1 MGLKPA
7 QFKTKSMIGRR
18 LMIYVMMFSAGI
30 IFITTLISLYVRY
43 QEELR
48 EVDRQVEQIASVQIA
63 GIKNA
68 LWKFDDEEL
77 KLLLDSAL
85 RLRDISYL
93 SVELID
99 GKMITVGSPPSTS
112 SVTRLYPMMIETNS
126 TIVNLGTLTVIATL
140 DGVYDRL
147 IGQLD
152 VMLLSNAITVF
163 SFALFIFFLIQTTV
177 TGHLKKVADYTRQ
190 IDPENPQVPLVLD
203 RPVRPLARQDELDEV
218 TRSINEMQINLRHS
232 EQRLLGFAEAA
243 SDWLWEMD
251 ERLNYIYVS
260 DRFYAIS
267 GRTAD
272 DFIGSHHEDLNRG
285 KGGKEEWPDH
295 LRRLDEH
302 MPFRDFAFS
311 APRPDGR
318 EQWFRLSGHPIFDE
332 DEVFRGYR
340 GTGTD
345 ITSEMRAREEAV
357 ESTLR
362 FFDAIENV
370 SDGIAFWTS
379 DGNFALCNGIYRS
392 QAGPAGGLLVRGT
405 SYETFLRGLL
415 EHQVIV
421 LEKSRWE
428 GWLSRR
434 LDEHNDPPGPRE
446 VYRSGRW
453 LLVRTG
459 KSPDGNTVSVT
470 TDITDLK
477 QREHHLE
484 LIINAIPILLAYVDK
499 DQCCQ
504 LINKTFAEWFGI
516 SQNDIQGRPIS
527 EIFGPKIYAAVE
539 QPIDSALG
547 GEFVRFQI
555 ETQAPT
561 SDTHDIRTMEITYTP
576 DFARHD
582 EIDGFFVAATD
593 ITDRVRAEAEAR
605 EGERA
610 LQEQTNILR
619 ASFDAIE
626 EGIGVWDVDD
636 RLAAWNNTF
645 QRLLNYPKRLIKVGT
660 PRAKFRK
667 HLVQV
672 GVDFDYSEE
681 PDAPSLTQPLASAK
695 HFNESNLMMP
705 DGRHLNVHRFD
716 ILDGGTVTTYRDITE
731 IKRAQQRSR
740 QAQKM
745 EAIGQL
751 TGGLAHDFNNLLA
764 VIVGSLNL
772 LDERVPDEK
781 LHKLISAALRAS
793 RRGAELTQ
801 RLLAFGRRQA
811 LITEVA
817 DANELIEGLTE
828 LLARTLGGST
838 EIETKLGDNLW
849 TMEVDKGQLEN
860 ALINLAINARDAM
873 PAGGTLRIET
883 QNVIL
888 DKKYA
893 LRHEDLTPGSYAL
906 ISVSDTGTGMSP
918 ETLERVFEPFF
929 TTKGVGTGTGL
940 GLSMI
945 YGFVKQSRGHIRLYS
960 EVGHGTVVRLYL
972 PTSEED
978 QAARQVEAQPTA
990 ATLADFRGKDERI
1003 LVIEDDPDV
1012 SMTAV
1017 NILTDLGYRVKD
1029 ASTDDEAYR
1038 LFGDGSETDLVFS
1051 DVFLHGSLNG
1061 PEIVKELRKSRPDM
1075 PVIFTS
1081 GYTADQLDKTDM
1093 LDESVHFIPKPFE
1106 RVVLAKKLRELLGDD
1121 SS

>member
-18 LMIYVMMFSAGI
+18 LMVYVMLFSGCI
-30 IFITTLISLYVRY
+30 IFITTLISLFVRY

-48 EVDRQVEQIASVQIA
+48 EVDRQVEQIATVQIA

-93 SVELID
+93 SID
-99 GKMITVGSPPSTS
+99 PVGGQQIKAGVRPSTS
-112 SVTRLYPMMIETNS
+112 VISRSYPLTIETNNL
-126 TIVNLGTLTVIATL
+126 TTNLGTLEVVATL
-140 DGVYDRL
+140 DGVYERL
-147 IGQLD
+147 IDQLGIT
-152 VMLLSNAITVF
+152 LLANAVTIF
-163 SFALFIFFLIQTTV
+163 SFAIFIFFLIQTTI
-177 TGHLKKVADYTRQ
+177 TSHLKKVADYTRQ

-203 RPVRPLARQDELDEV
+203 RPIRALHRQDELDEV
-218 TRSINEMQINLRHS
+218 ARSINEMQINLRHS

-251 ERLNYIYVS
+251 DRLNYIYVS

-267 GRTAD
+267 GRTAE
-272 DFIGSHHEDLNRG
+272 DFIGTHHEDLNQG
-285 KGGKEEWPDH
+285 KSGKEEWPDH
-295 LRRLDEH
+295 LRRLDKH
-302 MPFRDFAFS
+302 LPFRDFAFS

-318 EQWFRLSGHPIFDE
+318 EQWFRLSGNPIFDE
-332 DEVFRGYR
+332 DGLFRGYR
-340 GTGTD
+340 GTGSD

-357 ESTLR
+357 ASTLR

-370 SDGIAFWTS
+370 SDGIAFWSS
-379 DGNFALCNGIYRS
+379 DGKFVLCNGIYRA
-392 QAGPAGGLLVRGT
+392 QAGPAGELLVRGT

-415 EHQVIV
+415 GHEVI
-421 LEKSRWE
+421 LMDKSRWE
-428 GWLSRR
+428 HWISQR
-434 LDEHNDPPGPRE
+434 LEEREDPPGPRE

-453 LLVRTG
+453 LLVRDG

-484 LIINAIPILLAYVDK
+484 LIINAVPVLLAYIDNN
-499 DQCCQ
+499 QCCQ
-504 LINKTFAEWFGI
+504 LVNKTFADWFGI
-516 SQNDIQGRPIS
+516 SQNDIQGKPIA
-527 EIFGPKIYAAVE
+527 EIFGSGIYTVVE
-539 QPIDSALG
+539 HHVDTALS
-547 GEFVRFQI
+547 GEFVRFQNQ
-555 ETQAPT
+555 TQAPT
-561 SDTHDIRTMEITYTP
+561 SEEPDIRTMEVTYTP
-576 DFARHD
+576 DFARHN
-582 EIDGFFVAATD
+582 EVDGFFVAATD
-593 ITDRVRAEAEAR
+593 ITDRIRAELEAR

-610 LQEQTNILR
+610 LQEQTNILK

-626 EGIGVWDVDD
+626 EGIGVWDADD

-645 QRLLNYPKRLIKVGT
+645 QRLLEYPNQLIKVGT
-660 PRAKFRK
+660 PRARFRN
-667 HLVQV
+667 HLLSV
-672 GVDFDYSEE
+672 GVDIANNEE
-681 PDAPSLTQPLASAK
+681 PDAPSRTQPLNSAR
-695 HFNESNLMMP
+695 HFSEFNLTMP
-705 DGRHLNVHRFD
+705 DGRHLNIHRFD

-731 IKRAQQRSR
+731 IKRAQQRIR

-772 LDERVPDEK
+772 LDERISDEK
-781 LHKLISAALRAS
+781 LHKLVSAALRAS

-828 LLARTLGGST
+828 LLERTLGGST
-838 EIETKLGDNLW
+838 VIKTNLGENLW
-849 TMEVDKGQLEN
+849 RMEVDKGQLEN

-873 PAGGTLRIET
+873 PAGGVLRIET

-893 LRHEDLTPGSYAL
+893 LRHEDVIPGSYAL

-945 YGFVKQSRGHIRLYS
+945 YGFVKQSKGHIRLYS

-972 PTSEED
+972 PTTEED
-978 QAARQVEAQPTA
+978 LEVPQIEVQPAAI
-990 ATLADFRGKDERI
+990 LDDFRGQNERI
-1003 LVIEDDPDV
+1003 LIIEDDPDV
-1012 SMTAV
+1012 SMTAQ
-1017 NILTDLGYRVKD
+1017 NILVDLGYRVKE
-1029 ASTDDEAYR
+1029 ASSDDEAYR
-1038 LFGDGSETDLVFS
+1038 IYGDGSDTDLIFS

-1061 PEIVKELRKSRPDM
+1061 PEIVRELRKRRPDL
-1075 PVIFTS
+1075 PVLFTS
-1081 GYTADQLDKTDM
+1081 GYTADQLDQTDM
-1093 LDESVHFIPKPFE
+1093 LEESVHFIPKPFE
-1106 RVVLAKKLRELLGDD
+1106 RVALAKKLRELLGDANT
-1121 SS
+1121 